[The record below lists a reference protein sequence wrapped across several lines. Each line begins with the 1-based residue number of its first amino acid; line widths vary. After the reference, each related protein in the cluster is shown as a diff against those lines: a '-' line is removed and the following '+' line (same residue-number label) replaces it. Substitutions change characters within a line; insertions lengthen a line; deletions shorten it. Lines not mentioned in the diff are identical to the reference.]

1 VRKEGTHYRGIETAH
16 PSIVD
21 NEAERR
27 FELRADGKMSVLTYR
42 ISGDRIRLIHT
53 EVPPE
58 LRGRGYAEML
68 ARAALERAARDHLRV
83 VALCPFVRAFLERH
97 PEYDTLVVPDTPP

>member
-1 VRKEGTHYRGIETAH
+1 MDSTQPPVIDNQAEG
-16 PSIVD
+16 
-21 NEAERR
+21 R
-27 FELRADGKMSVLTYR
+27 FELHADGEMSVLTYR

-53 EVPPE
+53 EVPRE

-97 PEYDTLVVPDTPP
+97 PEYDTLVVPDTPH

>member
-1 VRKEGTHYRGIETAH
+1 MERTQPPVI
-16 PSIVD
+16 D
-21 NEAERR
+21 NQAERR
-27 FELRADGKMSVLTYR
+27 FELHADGDLSVLTYR

-53 EVPPE
+53 EVPRA

-83 VALCPFVRAFLERH
+83 VALCPFVRAFLKRH
-97 PEYDTLVVPDTPP
+97 PEYDTLVVPDTPQ

>member
-1 VRKEGTHYRGIETAH
+1 MESTQPAVI
-16 PSIVD
+16 D
-21 NEAERR
+21 NQIDHR
-27 FELRADGKMSVLTYR
+27 FELHADGDMSVLTYR

-53 EVPPE
+53 EVPRQ

-97 PEYDTLVVPDTPP
+97 PEYDTLVVPDTPQ

>member
-1 VRKEGTHYRGIETAH
+1 MERTQPPVI
-16 PSIVD
+16 D
-21 NEAERR
+21 NQAERR
-27 FELRADGKMSVLTYR
+27 FELHADGDLSVLTYR

-53 EVPPE
+53 EVPRQ

-97 PEYDTLVVPDTPP
+97 PEYDTLVVPDTPQ